1 LKIRFKCGIFKPL
14 VFNNLY
20 YLDIFSCRDC
30 YLFAARKLSFRRAL
44 TIFSHG
50 EKIAFVV
57 RKRHFS
63 VLITIFRHHQSTQ
76 TLHLKVSIDL
86 IDEFWPEHAEAVIAF
101 DDESN

>member
-30 YLFAARKLSFRRAL
+30 YLFAARKLSFRRAS
-44 TIFSHG
+44 TIFSRG

-57 RKRHFS
+57 KKRHFS
-63 VLITIFRHHQSTQ
+63 VLNALFRHHQSTQ
-76 TLHLKVSIDL
+76 TLHSKVFIDF
-86 IDEFWPEHAEAVIAF
+86 IDEF
-101 DDESN
+101 